1 MWGCRARLVTHR
13 QYHSISSMH
22 KCVME
27 SEGAEAATGSRC
39 RERWGFGMQVH
50 RCCWLSSVLPLSPP
64 WLHHLSAFGDL
75 DYLVLHDQLP
85 YSPGQMYLSVS
96 SQRAE
101 YLLRDSSWSLLP
113 KGASCTC
120 TSLGFCR
127 NADEFA
133 SESPDSPQSYVL
145 NHLIQLPM
153 ATDCSSPAACGT
165 VALFSGPGKY
175 PVKTHRTEMAASL

>member
-13 QYHSISSMH
+13 QYHSISSVH

-27 SEGAEAATGSRC
+27 SEAAEAATGSRC

-96 SQRAE
+96 SQRSE

-113 KGASCTC
+113 KGPPVHAP
-120 TSLGFCR
+120 LWDFVEMLM
-127 NADEFA
+127 NL
-133 SESPDSPQSYVL
+133 PQSR
-145 NHLIQLPM
+145 LILPNP
-153 ATDCSSPAACGT
+153 TCSTISSNYRWPQTAALLQPVGLWHCT
-165 VALFSGPGKY
+165 RALGS
-175 PVKTHRTEMAASL
+175 TQ